1 VELHQRGELKP
12 MLEAA
17 AKKKEG

>member
-1 VELHQRGELKP
+1 

-17 AKKKEG
+17 AK

>member
-1 VELHQRGELKP
+1 

-17 AKKKEG
+17 

>member
-1 VELHQRGELKP
+1 

-17 AKKKEG
+17 ATSRAVMCYFKW